1 MIQVEDLLLKLV
13 NYKSITPSS
22 GEIFD
27 FIIKILNEYE
37 FNCNYFEK
45 NGVGNLI
52 AKLKS
57 NQPQKQLK
65 SFAFAGH
72 LDVVP
77 AGDEKLWNY
86 DPFFATKNN
95 GKIYGRGTSDMKG
108 SIASFI
114 VALIDFIEQNKPY
127 GDIYLLLTGDEEGEC
142 LYGTKSIVEK
152 FKENKNEIDLCLIGE
167 PTSNDLFGDII
178 KNGRRG
184 SINFTINVTGKQC
197 HIAYPERGI
206 NPNKI
211 IGKIIED
218 LYNLKFEKD
227 KIQNTTNLEIFS
239 INTSSSISNI
249 IPNSTTLSFNVRF
262 SHNYSAIEIIEL
274 VTDLIQKYNQT
285 LDFKISGESFISPTN
300 EMADII
306 KKSILET
313 NTNQLPK
320 FEISGGTSDARF
332 LKDICKSF
340 AEFGPRNNSI
350 HQINEY
356 IEIDE
361 LHKLQTTYLAILKNI
376 WR

>member
-1 MIQVEDLLLKLV
+1 
-13 NYKSITPSS
+13 
-22 GEIFD
+22 
-27 FIIKILNEYE
+27 
-37 FNCNYFEK
+37 
-45 NGVGNLI
+45 
-52 AKLKS
+52 
-57 NQPQKQLK
+57 
-65 SFAFAGH
+65 
-72 LDVVP
+72 
-77 AGDEKLWNY
+77 
-86 DPFFATKNN
+86 
-95 GKIYGRGTSDMKG
+95 MKG